1 MRYVIFLNLLTT
13 IISTIHKFW
22 LSYVLRNSISFG
34 NNAAP
39 SSYVVSYRF
48 LIDSLLRLIS
58 NVHYLWVGSVLWI
71 RPRYLKSRSTLRLL
85 RQTRWPH
92 SCSHAMPCMIFMDCR
107 NGSPLYRNACE
118 FLVLRAINSILVYI
132 ACRNSPR
139 LVLNKTILFLPI
151 WHIT

>member
-1 MRYVIFLNLLTT
+1 MRDVIFLNLLTT

-22 LSYVLRNSISFG
+22 LSYVLRNSIPLG
-34 NNAAP
+34 NYAAT
-39 SSYVVSYRF
+39 SSHVVSYRF

-71 RPRYLKSRSTLRLL
+71 RPRYLNNRSSMRLP

-92 SCSHAMPCMIFMDCR
+92 SCSHAMPCMIFMDGR
-107 NGSPLYRNACE
+107 NGSPFYRNACE
-118 FLVLRAINSILVYI
+118 FLVLWAINSILVYI